1 MFLERIPGEVCRL
14 VAEIEY
20 AIKLMVFV
28 GSQVSG
34 NMNIVWGKPGQVFMI

>member
-20 AIKLMVFV
+20 AVKLKFFV
-28 GSQVSG
+28 RSEVPG